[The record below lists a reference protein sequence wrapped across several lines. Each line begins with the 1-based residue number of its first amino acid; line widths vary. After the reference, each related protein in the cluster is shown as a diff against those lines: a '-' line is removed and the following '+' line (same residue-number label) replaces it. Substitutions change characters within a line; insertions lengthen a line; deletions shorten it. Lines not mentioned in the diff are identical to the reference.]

1 METYQ
6 FSNDQIM
13 RMNRQKA
20 AHEAGHAIVYWNTG
34 MIIKGLSLLPGEHP
48 DGTKCD
54 GIIRVEYHDE
64 VKEGCASISPKL
76 FTIPQALGLMA
87 GRAATE
93 LFYTDTPP
101 ISYRHDFKSLE
112 GLLSF
117 DKELVSMADWR
128 DRNPTASVEDFYQQ
142 FKPLI
147 FRVIK
152 SKRGKRCVKALT
164 AALLKYRQ
172 LSGNSVVKILEKAW
186 GTPLPP
192 HALPADQH
200 QSIAPKWEE
209 PQCFADAMNKV
220 LVYMGLLKKELL
232 PWRDSEENT
241 PLQNEVIQRISD
253 NILQIQFIAIGPLPT
268 KQPTE
273 GQTKQ
278 PA

>member
-1 METYQ
+1 
-6 FSNDQIM
+6 
-13 RMNRQKA
+13 MNRQKA
-20 AHEAGHAIVYWNTG
+20 AHEVGHAIVYWNTG
-34 MIIKGLSLLPGEHP
+34 MIINGLSILPGEHP
-48 DGTKCD
+48 DGTEFD
-54 GIIRVEYHDE
+54 GNIKVELPE
-64 VKEGCASISPKL
+64 AGGECGSLNPKL
-76 FTIPQALGLMA
+76 FTVPQALGLMA

-93 LFYTDTPP
+93 LFYPDTPP

-128 DRNPTASVEDFYQQ
+128 QRNPAASVEDFYQQ
-142 FKPLI
+142 FKVLI

-164 AALLKYRQ
+164 AALLKHRQ
-172 LSGNSVVKILEKAW
+172 LSGRSVVKVLEKAW
-186 GTPLPP
+186 GTPFPP

-253 NILQIQFIAIGPLPT
+253 NILQIQFIAIGPLPEE
-268 KQPTE
+268 PTE
-273 GQTKQ
+273 DQSTQ
-278 PA
+278 PS